1 MTKTESQ
8 AFIQAY
14 LDNVDCSAKDAVTAF
29 IDDYNSGA
37 ELAASRQITSF
48 LDALLMWKSAIQF
61 NSIQ

>member
-14 LDNVDCSAKDAVTAF
+14 LDNVDYSAKDAVTAF

-37 ELAASRQITSF
+37 ELAASRQTTSF